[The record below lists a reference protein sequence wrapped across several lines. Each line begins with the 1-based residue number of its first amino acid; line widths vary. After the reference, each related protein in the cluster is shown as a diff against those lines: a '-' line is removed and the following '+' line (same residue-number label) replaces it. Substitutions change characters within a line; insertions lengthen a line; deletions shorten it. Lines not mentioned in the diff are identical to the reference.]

1 MCVRR
6 GFFCSFCFQHSENRA
21 DDEVEQR
28 ATTQGKKQALLS
40 LRFSFAIHRSLARA
54 CVFHYFTKL
63 CHAVFHGHCISR
75 KNTEEEARQYPQKF
89 LHLQSTFFTV
99 SFRTLCIFAAAYL
112 ATLKVIGCLKTRV
125 EISFW
130 TIRSPPPVIV
140 CETRTKS
147 GIICCTWK
155 RHLTSISHTKN
166 AILKMKS

>member
-1 MCVRR
+1 M
-6 GFFCSFCFQHSENRA
+6 GFFKCALGEDFSAHFAFNILKTERTTSTK
-21 DDEVEQR
+21 VEQR

-130 TIRSPPPVIV
+130 TIRSPH
-140 CETRTKS
+140 RQ
-147 GIICCTWK
+147 
-155 RHLTSISHTKN
+155 
-166 AILKMKS
+166 